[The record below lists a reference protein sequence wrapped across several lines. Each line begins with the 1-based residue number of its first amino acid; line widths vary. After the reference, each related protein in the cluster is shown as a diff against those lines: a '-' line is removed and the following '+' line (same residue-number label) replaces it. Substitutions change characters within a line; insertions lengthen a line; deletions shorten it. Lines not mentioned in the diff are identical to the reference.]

1 MSADGDIENLL
12 EGGLRGIGLSA
23 GSSTRNS
30 DTLKEGSFVYR
41 RSERV
46 GIFSKGKKKV
56 FFLMFLCTSTCT
68 LYIKEG
74 GKEKKIIRKSKKKK
88 FEELQNAFLSADKA
102 LSGSLSV
109 DVFFCPL
116 SLLSVTKWWEGN
128 LKGIRFA
135 GFPWLVFSQS
145 QF

>member
-12 EGGLRGIGLSA
+12 EGGLVYPQVHQPEIVTRLKRDRSFTDGAKGLVFF
-23 GSSTRNS
+23 R
-30 DTLKEGSFVYR
+30 
-41 RSERV
+41 
-46 GIFSKGKKKV
+46 KGKKS

-68 LYIKEG
+68 LYIREG